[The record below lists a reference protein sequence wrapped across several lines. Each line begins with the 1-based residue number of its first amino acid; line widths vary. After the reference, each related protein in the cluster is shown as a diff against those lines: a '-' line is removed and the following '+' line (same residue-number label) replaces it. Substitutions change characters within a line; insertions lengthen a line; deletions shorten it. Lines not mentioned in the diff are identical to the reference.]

1 MKFPSVF
8 QRDVISMNISVACAT
23 GSIVNITLLPIELNC
38 EKKSQ
43 ICFKLISNDKNYSN
57 FNISR
62 TSGLKITK
70 SPPRNTN
77 KLPFSC
83 IATC

>member
-1 MKFPSVF
+1 
-8 QRDVISMNISVACAT
+8 MNISVDCAT

-43 ICFKLISNDKNYSN
+43 ICFKLIFNHKNNSK
-57 FNISR
+57 FNISP
-62 TSGLKITK
+62 TLGLKITK

-77 KLPFSC
+77 KLPF
-83 IATC
+83 